1 MAPFYV
7 HKNQDYMLT
16 KHHSYLSRCRN
27 VMSKIESLLLEIEP
41 DLKLINLSLSESRV
55 KFAAGFNLLCAYIY
69 PTLSQLEIDLKHLGD
84 AMYLTLYDAT
94 NKKRKADRL
103 LNV

>member
-1 MAPFYV
+1 
-7 HKNQDYMLT
+7 
-16 KHHSYLSRCRN
+16 
-27 VMSKIESLLLEIEP
+27 MSKIESLLLEIEP